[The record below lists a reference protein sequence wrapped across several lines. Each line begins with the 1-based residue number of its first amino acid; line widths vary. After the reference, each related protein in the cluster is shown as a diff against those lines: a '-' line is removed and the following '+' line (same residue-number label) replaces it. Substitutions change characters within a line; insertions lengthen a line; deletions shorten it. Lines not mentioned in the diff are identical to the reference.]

1 MHERGGYWDVS
12 STSLCSL
19 YQHLEDGE
27 ENNSERFNPFVFLL
41 KINEWKAKLDQMLPS
56 PLDSIEAWL
65 QEMERLQAED
75 LPDLQDPFKA
85 MSVFREIIVIFKV
98 C

>member
-1 MHERGGYWDVS
+1 MREWVLGMSQAPAYAAYISILEMGKKIIVRD
-12 STSLCSL
+12 LI
-19 YQHLEDGE
+19 HL
-27 ENNSERFNPFVFLL
+27 FFPL

-56 PLDSIEAWL
+56 PLDRIEAWL
-65 QEMERLQAED
+65 QEVERLQAED

>member
-1 MHERGGYWDVS
+1 MSRAPAYAAYISILGMGKKIIGRD
-12 STSLCSL
+12 
-19 YQHLEDGE
+19 
-27 ENNSERFNPFVFLL
+27 FNPLVFLL

-65 QEMERLQAED
+65 QEVERLQAED